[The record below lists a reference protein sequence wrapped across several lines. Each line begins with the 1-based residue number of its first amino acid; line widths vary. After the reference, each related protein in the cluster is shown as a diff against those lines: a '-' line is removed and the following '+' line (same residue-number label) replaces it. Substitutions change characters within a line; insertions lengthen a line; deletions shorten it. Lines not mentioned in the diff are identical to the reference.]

1 MQIGVATGVP
11 LGLLLLSPLGI
22 LLIRERR
29 GRIKAEK
36 LMQNAKIGGGELDVE
51 THDPFPRTDA
61 ERQELEEIHL
71 RELQSSEVHEVS

>member
-1 MQIGVATGVP
+1 
-11 LGLLLLSPLGI
+11 
-22 LLIRERR
+22 
-29 GRIKAEK
+29 
-36 LMQNAKIGGGELDVE
+36 MQNAKMGGGELDVE

>member
-1 MQIGVATGVP
+1 
-11 LGLLLLSPLGI
+11 
-22 LLIRERR
+22 
-29 GRIKAEK
+29 
-36 LMQNAKIGGGELDVE
+36 MQNAKIGGGELDVE

>member
-1 MQIGVATGVP
+1 VP
-11 LGLLLLSPLGI
+11 LGLLLLSALGI

-36 LMQNAKIGGGELDVE
+36 LMQNAKMGVGGLDVE
-51 THDPFPRTDA
+51 TYDPFSRTDA

>member
-11 LGLLLLSPLGI
+11 LGLLLLSALGI

-29 GRIKAEK
+29 GRIRVEK
-36 LMQNAKIGGGELDVE
+36 LMQNAKMGVGELDVE
-51 THDPFPRTDA
+51 TYDPFSRTDA
-61 ERQELEEIHL
+61 ERQELEEINL